1 MADGYTISMSQGDHA
16 EEHSRRSYTPMS
28 ADKSLEDRNI
38 VIYDC
43 GDDKEHF
50 NEFFRPAIEAYNARQ
65 KRADRKKSLDYYDAL
80 LNGTE
85 GYGKGK
91 QQEVPI
97 YDDVIQIGNRDTNGV
112 TRRTFD
118 VDHWRGLKKEGK
130 FHEASDYMK
139 KHLNDD
145 PDKDALEEILL
156 ESCREI
162 YNESANSR
170 EYRKANGLPPGKY
183 DNILIHRMILHADEP
198 NGTIHVDMGYTIF
211 TDEGN
216 TMKKNGRQNGLSTR
230 VSMTKGMAKM
240 GFRTTQDEFA
250 LEQFRNAIKDRIQEK
265 MEERGYQRDIK
276 GEHRRHLK
284 QGMYEAEARAREAEA
299 KVEEIQQRED
309 AVASDEVEIK
319 RRKKK
324 QDDRDSEQEAREEK
338 QNKRDASL
346 KKKHNQIAKTLI
358 TSLQVMRPDLF
369 DEKTGKYIGDAASLG
384 ALANEVEAEF
394 QRREDSMEAQKRA
407 MDEERSGLQ
416 SDREEARKA
425 LETFREA
432 GRIQSE
438 IQQEAPQGF
447 VEWAK
452 TDTLRLP
459 VKTVDLNAGSKTY
472 MQQVPKRDAEGKAI
486 YETLSHYEMY
496 ERYLQSQ
503 QRKRELTT
511 EEQEIINEAEKIASQ
526 YE

>member
-1 MADGYTISMSQGDHA
+1 M
-16 EEHSRRSYTPMS
+16 
-28 ADKSLEDRNI
+28 
-38 VIYDC
+38 
-43 GDDKEHF
+43 
-50 NEFFRPAIEAYNARQ
+50 
-65 KRADRKKSLDYYDAL
+65 
-80 LNGTE
+80 
-85 GYGKGK
+85 
-91 QQEVPI
+91 PI

-118 VDHWRGLKKEGK
+118 VDHWRGLKKEGR

-216 TMKKNGRQNGLSTR
+216 TVKKNGRQNGLSTR

-284 QGMYEAEARAREAEA
+284 QDMFEAEQRAKEAEA
-299 KVEEIQQRED
+299 KKVEAETVAKKVTTEAEAKMNAAEKKEAAVSVRESRLADDEEIF
-309 AVASDEVEIK
+309 
-319 RRKKK
+319 RRKKRR
-324 QDDRDSEQEAREEK
+324 QDDRDEQQNTRAEELRK
-338 QNKRDASL
+338 
-346 KKKHNQIAKTLI
+346 IAE
-358 TSLQVMRPDLF
+358 QQ
-369 DEKTGKYIGDAASLG
+369 
-384 ALANEVEAEF
+384 AET
-394 QRREDSMEAQKRA
+394 K
-407 MDEERSGLQ
+407 
-416 SDREEARKA
+416 
-425 LETFREA
+425 
-432 GRIQSE
+432 RIQERNAETKKRITIRFE
-438 IQQEAPQGF
+438 IYRRRMMKRQKDFRNGKMR
-447 VEWAK
+447 WMHS
-452 TDTLRLP
+452 
-459 VKTVDLNAGSKTY
+459 VKPRTKE
-472 MQQVPKRDAEGKAI
+472 KRV
-486 YETLSHYEMY
+486 
-496 ERYLQSQ
+496 
-503 QRKRELTT
+503 
-511 EEQEIINEAEKIASQ
+511 
-526 YE
+526 